1 MISRATSVF
10 LLTLGSSAAQA
21 AVLNFDTSITG
32 ADMGGINVTA
42 TFADNT
48 YETLT
53 WASLTST
60 LGDKG
65 GVESTN
71 WSLTQQGYT
80 LGNFDAGN
88 IYGAWSFTDDDSNIT
103 GLKIDTAGTD
113 IMFDTVMFDSLLQ
126 DTNGSGQ
133 GRSFIADKAGI
144 TASYSGNVQ
153 QELYKILEVSGLQGG
168 FSFMADTDK
177 QDEDATVGVV
187 IDTEEIINIAVP
199 PAVLSDVDDI
209 ISEQPSNPALN
220 AYFADTDN
228 TPATLLAVVQSL
240 DLTDLPDVGSSEDEI
255 ELAAALQVAA
265 SLMKD
270 TFKLVTE
277 GKVEGNGDIEVEINR
292 DSGEVFVELTILR
305 PDDTKSPLSFTRLL
319 DTPLSAFNINFD
331 FEFKTLGGTL
341 DVFLNEIKLLTFD
354 AINFTAKDNASVF
367 IEDEQFF
374 GLSKAALRYDLYP
387 GSPATAVLS
396 NINFTTVQPTVDV
409 PEPSTILILMSGL
422 LGLVVNRKKLAGK

>member
-80 LGNFDAGN
+80 LVNFDAGN

-113 IMFDTVMFDSLLQ
+113 IMFDTVLFDSLLQ

-133 GRSFIADKAGI
+133 GRSFLADKAGI

-153 QELYKILEVSGLQGG
+153 QELYKILEVSGL
-168 FSFMADTDK
+168 T
-177 QDEDATVGVV
+177 
-187 IDTEEIINIAVP
+187 
-199 PAVLSDVDDI
+199 
-209 ISEQPSNPALN
+209 
-220 AYFADTDN
+220 
-228 TPATLLAVVQSL
+228 
-240 DLTDLPDVGSSEDEI
+240 
-255 ELAAALQVAA
+255 
-265 SLMKD
+265 
-270 TFKLVTE
+270 
-277 GKVEGNGDIEVEINR
+277 GD
-292 DSGEVFVELTILR
+292 
-305 PDDTKSPLSFTRLL
+305 
-319 DTPLSAFNINFD
+319 
-331 FEFKTLGGTL
+331 
-341 DVFLNEIKLLTFD
+341 
-354 AINFTAKDNASVF
+354 NFTF
-367 IEDEQFF
+367 
-374 GLSKAALRYDLYP
+374 
-387 GSPATAVLS
+387 
-396 NINFTTVQPTVDV
+396 
-409 PEPSTILILMSGL
+409 
-422 LGLVVNRKKLAGK
+422 